1 MMHPEGEKAIP
12 LKGDRKGSHPAPSV
26 WCVPW
31 VARVGSQGRPQGSP
45 PRSTPPPPLQWCRE
59 GYHRAA
65 YHCKGGGG
73 VERGGDPCGRPRG
86 M

>member
-26 WCVPW
+26 WCIPW

-45 PRSTPPPPLQWCRE
+45 PRSTPPPPLQ
-59 GYHRAA
+59 
-65 YHCKGGGG
+65 
-73 VERGGDPCGRPRG
+73 
-86 M
+86 